1 MYEFDDLP
9 LSPIEP
15 ATNVLVAGPA
25 MSGTRD
31 LFLRMLAP
39 PAGSEDGTIVVTSG
53 DNADELYERFRA
65 TARDVDRQQLGVVDC
80 VSRSRG
86 LSVDGPN
93 VGTVSSPGDL
103 TGIGIE
109 LTDLYESFFERG
121 VRRLRTGLN
130 SISTLLMYADQQP
143 LFRFL
148 HVFTGR
154 ISTAESLG
162 LFVIDPTSHDERT
175 TQTINQ
181 LYDARIEVRQNGSA
195 PELRVRGLPDQPTD
209 WTPF

>member
-1 MYEFDDLP
+1 MYEFEDLP

-31 LFLRMLAP
+31 LFVRMLAP
-39 PAGSEDGTIVVTSG
+39 PAGSDDGTVVVSTG
-53 DNADELYERFRA
+53 ENADELYEQFG
-65 TARDVDRQQLGVVDC
+65 TTGSVDRQHFGVVDC

-86 LSVDGPN
+86 VAVDGQN
-93 VGTVSSPGDL
+93 VATVTSPGDL
-103 TGIGIE
+103 TGVGIE

-121 VRRLRTGLN
+121 VRRLRTGLD
-130 SISTLLMYADQQP
+130 SISTLLMYADLQP

-154 ISTAESLG
+154 ISTADSLG
-162 LFVIDPTSHDERT
+162 VFVVDPTSHDDRT
-175 TQTINQ
+175 TQTISQ
-181 LYDARIEVRQNGSA
+181 LYDARIDVREGDRG
-195 PELRVRGLPDQPTD
+195 PELRVQGLADQPTD

>member
-25 MSGTRD
+25 LSGTQE
-31 LFLRMLAP
+31 LFRRMVTP
-39 PAGSEDGTIVVTSG
+39 TGGTDEGTIVVSAGT
-53 DNADELYERFRA
+53 NAEQLTDQFAATVGEIDGQRF
-65 TARDVDRQQLGVVDC
+65 GVVDC
-80 VSRSRG
+80 VSRQQHVTVER
-86 LSVDGPN
+86 PN
-93 VGTVSSPGDL
+93 VRTVASPRDL

-109 LTDLYESFFERG
+109 LTDLYEAFFEREVG
-121 VRRLRTGLN
+121 RVRTGLD
-130 SISTLLMYADQQP
+130 SISTLLMYADLET

-154 ISTAESLG
+154 ISTADGLG
-162 LFVIDPTSHDERT
+162 VFVVDPESHDDETTRTIAQLFDGRVDVRNDGER
-175 TQTINQ
+175 
-181 LYDARIEVRQNGSA
+181 
-195 PELRVRGLPDQPTD
+195 ELRVRGLAGQPTD